1 MDRASGA
8 IAVVAIVVVLAGGAL
23 LFGTVGGGTET
34 SFTEE
39 VPFEAIPTDGSAIV
53 FGLAQEGGLELIGVR
68 LQRPTYT
75 VDVGLAVPPECVVAG
90 GTDQLLTDE
99 GPCADLPVHGP
110 VVGGGVTQTGDRVVT
125 VRLTIS
131 EDCADAVVLGS
142 TWPPPV
148 AACAETHTGA

>member
-1 MDRASGA
+1 MV
-8 IAVVAIVVVLAGGAL
+8 AVVVVLAGGAL
-23 LFGTVGGGTET
+23 FVGAFGGGTET

-68 LQRPTYT
+68 IQRPSYT
-75 VDVGLAVPPECVVAG
+75 VDVGLAVPPECVVAD

-110 VVGGGVTQTGDRVVT
+110 VVGGGVTQAGDRVVT

-131 EDCADAVVLGS
+131 EDCADAIVLG
-142 TWPPPV
+142 TAWPPPA
-148 AACAETHTGA
+148 AACAAASEGA